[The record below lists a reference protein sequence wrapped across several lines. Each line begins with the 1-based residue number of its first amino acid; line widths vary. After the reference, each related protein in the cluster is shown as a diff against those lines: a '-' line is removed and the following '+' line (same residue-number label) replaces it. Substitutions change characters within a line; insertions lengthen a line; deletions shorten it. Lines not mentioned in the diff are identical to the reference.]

1 MAGLLSGLT
10 GFGLKNLEDMNIFED
25 PKKDKTGEDGKPV
38 EVKIEEKDLL
48 FDKTFECP
56 VCDKTF
62 TAKMMRSGK
71 ARLIGSDQDLRPK
84 YEFIDPV
91 KYDVALCPNCGYAAL
106 TRFVAGLSSMQTKL
120 IKENISK
127 NIQLHPYDG
136 ETYSYEEGLE
146 RYQLA
151 LVNAVVRRGKA
162 SEKAYI
168 CLKSAWL
175 IRGWAEEL
183 MEKGETDQVKLD
195 ELKAKEDEF
204 LLNAY
209 NGFTE
214 AVATEAF
221 PMCGMDEPTMNYL
234 LAVLAK
240 RFKKLDVA
248 SKMIALL
255 LTGTNAN
262 NRMKDKA
269 RELKEEILEEL
280 KKDKTK

>member
-10 GFGLKNLEDMNIFED
+10 GLGLKNLEDMNIFED
-25 PKKDKTGEDGKPV
+25 PKKDKGDDGKPV

-71 ARLIGSDQDLRPK
+71 ARLLGTDQDLRPK

-91 KYDVALCPNCGYAAL
+91 KYDVAVCPNCGYAAL
-106 TRFVAGLSSMQTKL
+106 TRFVAGLSTMQLKL

-127 NIQLHPYDG
+127 NIHMHAYDG
-136 ETYSYEEGLE
+136 ETYTYEEALE

-151 LVNAVVRRGKA
+151 LVNAVVRHGKA

-175 IRGWAEEL
+175 IRGWAEDL
-183 MEKGETDQVKLD
+183 TEKGEATEENLA

-204 LLNAY
+204 LMNAY

-214 AVATEAF
+214 AVANEAF

-240 RFKKLDVA
+240 RFKKYDVA

-269 RELKEEILEEL
+269 RDLKEEILEEL
-280 KKDKTK
+280 KKDKAK

>member
-10 GFGLKNLEDMNIFED
+10 GLGLKNLEDMNIFED
-25 PKKDKTGEDGKPV
+25 PKKDKGDDGKPV

-71 ARLIGSDQDLRPK
+71 ARLIGTDQDLRPK

-91 KYDVALCPNCGYAAL
+91 KYDVAVCPDCGYAAL
-106 TRFVAGLSSMQTKL
+106 TRFVAGLSTMQLKL
-120 IKENISK
+120 IKENISQ
-127 NIQLHPYDG
+127 NIRMHAYDG
-136 ETYSYEEGLE
+136 ETYTYEEALE

-175 IRGWAEEL
+175 IRGWAEDL
-183 MEKGETDQVKLD
+183 TEKGEATEENLA

-204 LLNAY
+204 LMNAY

-214 AVATEAF
+214 AVASEAF

-240 RFKKLDVA
+240 HFKKYDVA

-269 RELKEEILEEL
+269 RDLKEEILVEL
-280 KKDKTK
+280 KKDKAK